1 MPTTAVKLRGGLL
14 GPPSTAAAPPS
25 GGLIELQTYTGP
37 SAPATDLHIY
47 NLDTVPPT
55 DVVWNDVA
63 TDKLTTQDGDKF
75 RTGAG
80 VVADVRATPHRLT
93 PVLPCHTT

>member
-1 MPTTAVKLRGGLL
+1 MSLL
-14 GPPSTAAAPPS
+14 TNLQAA
-25 GGLIELQTYTGP
+25 LT
-37 SAPATDLHIY
+37 TDLHIY

-55 DVVWNDVA
+55 DIVWNDVA
-63 TDKLTTQDGDKF
+63 TDKLTTQVGDKF

-93 PVLPCHTT
+93 PVLPRHTT

>member
-1 MPTTAVKLRGGLL
+1 M
-14 GPPSTAAAPPS
+14 AANM
-25 GGLIELQTYTGP
+25 GNT
-37 SAPATDLHIY
+37 TDLHIY

-63 TDKLTTQDGDKF
+63 TDKLTTQDGNKF

-80 VVADVRATPHRLT
+80 VVADVRATQHCLT
-93 PVLPCHTT
+93 HVLLRHMT

>member
-1 MPTTAVKLRGGLL
+1 MAEGVVWLWLDGAKFCFVHRLT
-14 GPPSTAAAPPS
+14 
-25 GGLIELQTYTGP
+25 
-37 SAPATDLHIY
+37 HIY
-47 NLDTVPPT
+47 LDTVPPT
-55 DVVWNDVA
+55 DVVWNYVA

-93 PVLPCHTT
+93 PVLPSHTT

>member
-1 MPTTAVKLRGGLL
+1 MYFIV
-14 GPPSTAAAPPS
+14 
-25 GGLIELQTYTGP
+25 QYTGDISSQQCNVP
-37 SAPATDLHIY
+37 HCTGGITDLHIY

-55 DVVWNDVA
+55 DVGWNHVA

-80 VVADVRATPHRLT
+80 VVANVRATPHLLT
-93 PVLPCHTT
+93 PVLPRHMT

>member
-1 MPTTAVKLRGGLL
+1 MTWVNYNLGG
-14 GPPSTAAAPPS
+14 T
-25 GGLIELQTYTGP
+25 
-37 SAPATDLHIY
+37 TDLHIY

-80 VVADVRATPHRLT
+80 VVANVRATPHRLT
-93 PVLPCHTT
+93 PVLPRHTT